1 MQRTWGLV
9 PQKDT
14 AQFVVAVFDDWEAL
28 HAVLVDM
35 QADATVRLGAV
46 LHARKDIPPRAA
58 ALGMLKEMAQLPFG
72 PRQRIACTAGQL
84 ASELSSRVAKGARNL
99 AEAMHG
105 WLSAEQ
111 AGQLQSH
118 LERGHLV
125 LCVELRTPDD
135 FSVLCGRLVQ
145 ASPHMVEL
153 CNIKFEFER
162 HSPDGQDRQGS
173 DRTRGCCLGD

>member
-1 MQRTWGLV
+1 
-9 PQKDT
+9 
-14 AQFVVAVFDDWEAL
+14 
-28 HAVLVDM
+28 
-35 QADATVRLGAV
+35 
-46 LHARKDIPPRAA
+46 
-58 ALGMLKEMAQLPFG
+58 MLKEMAQLHFG

-84 ASELSSRVAKGARNL
+84 GRELSSRAAKGARNL
-99 AEAMHG
+99 AEALRD

-111 AGQLQSH
+111 AGQLASH

-153 CNIKFEFER
+153 CNIKFETEYR
-162 HSPDGQDRQGS
+162 SPGGRDHQRIDRI
-173 DRTRGCCLGD
+173 RGC

>member
-1 MQRTWGLV
+1 MQRSWGL
-9 PQKDT
+9 PPERDA

-35 QADATVRLGAV
+35 EADATVRSGAV
-46 LHARKDIPPRAA
+46 LHAREDVPPRAA
-58 ALGMLKEMAQLPFG
+58 ALRLLKEMAQLHFG
-72 PRQRIACTAGQL
+72 PRQRIACTVGQL
-84 ASELSSRVAKGARNL
+84 ARELSSRVAKGARNL
-99 AEAMHG
+99 AEALHG

-111 AGQLQSH
+111 AGQLESH

-125 LCVELRTPDD
+125 LCVELRTAED

-153 CNIKFEFER
+153 CNIKFETEH
-162 HSPDGQDRQGS
+162 HSSGRDHQASGPIGV
-173 DRTRGCCLGD
+173 GDW